1 MLVRVSKQQT
11 QRQHGGRLLCH
22 LREDGDFEGL
32 ASVGASQV
40 DGQFG
45 EEPPRCLP
53 LQPAGQF
60 SATPEP

>member
-1 MLVRVSKQQT
+1 MLVRVSKQQNT
-11 QRQHGGRLLCH
+11 RGNMGDVCCH

-32 ASVGASQV
+32 AGVGGSQV

-45 EEPPRCLP
+45 EEPPRRLP

-60 SATPEP
+60 STTPEP